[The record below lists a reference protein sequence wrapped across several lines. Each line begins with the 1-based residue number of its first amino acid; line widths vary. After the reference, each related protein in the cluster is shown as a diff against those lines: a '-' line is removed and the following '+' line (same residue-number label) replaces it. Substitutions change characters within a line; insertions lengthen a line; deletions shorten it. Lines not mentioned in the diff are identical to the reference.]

1 MIKYIVVYINVKFI
15 WFKLNGKWV
24 QREGRLIG
32 RDMVGSRLSAMVSVC
47 PALDENGRTFDFIFI
62 SCLDI
67 ERFFTMG
74 EFIPHAPFFS
84 DCLVMQVCEM
94 GGSSSR
100 QGEGAVYMSPLTNPV
115 LH

>member
-1 MIKYIVVYINVKFI
+1 
-15 WFKLNGKWV
+15 
-24 QREGRLIG
+24 
-32 RDMVGSRLSAMVSVC
+32 
-47 PALDENGRTFDFIFI
+47 
-62 SCLDI
+62 
-67 ERFFTMG
+67 MG